1 MTMTMTATALRT
13 DPRIVPRAK
22 RHDVDVYAEI
32 EGPTVHAFESRVL
45 NISASGMLLAEAG
58 QLKIGDVVY
67 AKIAGRGST
76 LCTIVRLKNGSAGV
90 KFENAMLPESSQI
103 YL

>member
-1 MTMTMTATALRT
+1 MNSAAFQT
-13 DPRIVPRAK
+13 DHRITPRAK

-32 EGPTVHAFESRVL
+32 GGPTVHPFRSRVL

-58 QLKIGDVVY
+58 QLRIGDVVY
-67 AKIAGRGST
+67 SKIAGRGSM

-90 KFENAMLPESSQI
+90 RFES
-103 YL
+103 